1 MLAGLG
7 AEEAEEAEET
17 EEAGRLTEHRPE
29 PHPSSEQQRSSEP
42 PQCEPPRLHL
52 PDMSSDMSSD
62 LSHCTAHKNEST

>member
-42 PQCEPPRLHL
+42 PQCEPPRLRL
-52 PDMSSDMSSD
+52 PDMSTD